1 MKGSWVTLLLIQSKE
16 EDEELRQLVHRN
28 GAKNW
33 STIAK
38 YLPGRVGK
46 QCRERWHNHLNPE
59 IKKQKWTE
67 QEDQIII

>member
-1 MKGSWVTLLLIQSKE
+1 LGKYSITQSKE
-16 EDEELRQLVHRN
+16 EDQFLIQLVLEN

-33 STIAK
+33 SCIAK
-38 YLPGRVGK
+38 KMRGRMGK

-67 QEDQIII
+67 E